1 MSHKVITT
9 TTNQTDTST
18 HDNITKSSNVA
29 AQGDNQG
36 YMLSGIENS
45 NINVTDGGA
54 VDEALKMASSSFKNL
69 TDTSQSNY
77 KNMIVANSDA
87 LKAALSNSEELIHD
101 SLDSNQK
108 TNQSALDAFK
118 NMTSQA
124 AANTKQL
131 IGMTDKAVSHSQVG
145 VAADDSAI
153 SRNYVIIALC
163 AAAGFVAW
171 TVYK

>member
-18 HDNITKSSNVA
+18 HDNVTKSSNVA

-45 NINVTDGGA
+45 NITVTDGGA
-54 VDEALKMASSSFKNL
+54 VDEALKMASGSFKNL

-87 LKAALSNSEELIHD
+87 LKMALASNEEI
-101 SLDSNQK
+101 NQ
-108 TNQSALDAFK
+108 NSVNAFK

-131 IGMTDKAVSHSQVG
+131 IGMTDKAVSHNQIG
-145 VAADDSAI
+145 AAADDSAI
-153 SRNYVIIALC
+153 SRNYTIIAAC
-163 AAAGFVAW
+163 AAVGFVAW
-171 TVYK
+171 VVYK